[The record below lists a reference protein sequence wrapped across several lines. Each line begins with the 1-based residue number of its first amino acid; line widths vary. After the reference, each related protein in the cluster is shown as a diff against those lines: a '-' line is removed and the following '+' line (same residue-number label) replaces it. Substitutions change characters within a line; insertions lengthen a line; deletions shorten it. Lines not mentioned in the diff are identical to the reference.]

1 MKPRRFG
8 YYLCTMHIELKRI
21 DAPFHFEAVNDSGN
35 TIQFDGSPEIGG
47 QNKGVRP
54 MQSLLMALGGC
65 SAIDVVSILQ
75 KQKQPIDDF
84 QISIDGHRQQGAE
97 PSLFE
102 QIHIIYKLSGAI
114 EPAKARRAVELSMD
128 KYCSVAKTLEKTAT
142 ITWEV
147 QLNNETLA

>member
-1 MKPRRFG
+1 MK
-8 YYLCTMHIELKRI
+8 IELKRI
-21 DAPFHFEAVNDSGN
+21 EAPFHFEAVNDSGN

-47 QNKGVRP
+47 KNKGVRP
-54 MQSLLMALGGC
+54 MQTLLMALGGC

-84 QISIDGHRQQGAE
+84 RISVDGHRQKGAE

-102 QIHIIYKLSGAI
+102 QIHIIYHLSGEI
-114 EPAKARRAVELSMD
+114 DPAKAIRAVELSMD
-128 KYCSVAKTLEKTAT
+128 KYCSVAKTLEKTAS

-147 QLNNETLA
+147 QLNTVKIA

>member
-1 MKPRRFG
+1 
-8 YYLCTMHIELKRI
+8 
-21 DAPFHFEAVNDSGN
+21 
-35 TIQFDGSPEIGG
+35 
-47 QNKGVRP
+47 

-84 QISIDGHRQQGAE
+84 QISIDGHRQKGAE

-114 EPAKARRAVELSMD
+114 DQAKARRAVELSMD

-147 QLNNETLA
+147 QLNNEKIA